1 MPVIEYAD
9 YDTRLILECEDGP
22 DIDSD
27 DYVDTTK
34 SIDWNISN
42 LYVMGDFEPE
52 DIAEILGISLL
63 RVAQCLAPHGLD
75 FPEFN
80 EPVVFDHDG
89 NVL

>member
-1 MPVIEYAD
+1 MIIEYAE
-9 YDTRLILECEDGP
+9 YDTQLLLECDDGTV
-22 DIDSD
+22 IDSD

-34 SIDWNISN
+34 SVDWNISN

-52 DIAEILGISLL
+52 DIAEILGITLF

-80 EPVVFDHDG
+80 DPCVFDEHG
-89 NVL
+89 NLL

>member
-1 MPVIEYAD
+1 MPVIEYAES
-9 YDTRLILECEDGP
+9 DTRLILECD
-22 DIDSD
+22 DDTNIDSD

-34 SIDWNISN
+34 SVDWNIGN

-52 DIAEILGISLL
+52 DIAEILGITLF

-80 EPVVFDHDG
+80 DPVGFDCNG
-89 NVL
+89 QVL

>member
-1 MPVIEYAD
+1 MPVIEYAV
-9 YDTRLILECEDGP
+9 YDTRLILESDNGP
-22 DIDSD
+22 NIDSD

-34 SIDWNISN
+34 SVDWNIGN

-52 DIAEILGISLL
+52 DIAEILGISLF

-80 EPVVFDHDG
+80 DPVGFDHDG